1 MDMTDIKTILE
12 LAANQDE
19 NQTLGTL
26 IGNYYVEVEAFG
38 HLLHEPEEKKKLE
51 DVFEEIKKIIPEW
64 EEKYRINMQ
73 TPIKDILKKIK

>member
-1 MDMTDIKTILE
+1 MTDIKTILE

-38 HLLHEPEEKKKLE
+38 DLLHDPEEKKKLE

-64 EEKYRINMQ
+64 EEKYGINMQ

>member
-1 MDMTDIKTILE
+1 MTDIKTILE

-38 HLLHEPEEKKKLE
+38 DLLHDPEEKKKLE

-64 EEKYRINMQ
+64 EEKYEINMQ

>member
-1 MDMTDIKTILE
+1 MTDIKTILE

-38 HLLHEPEEKKKLE
+38 DLLHDPEEKKKLE

-64 EEKYRINMQ
+64 EEKYEINMQ
-73 TPIKDILKKIK
+73 TPIEDILKKIK

>member
-1 MDMTDIKTILE
+1 MTDIKTILE

-38 HLLHEPEEKKKLE
+38 DLLHDPEEKKKLE

-64 EEKYRINMQ
+64 EEKYEINMQ
-73 TPIKDILKKIK
+73 TPIKVILKKIK